1 MRGDG
6 QVWTEAHR
14 ARHEPRLKGL
24 VATRAVE
31 EIAGWLERADPP
43 RSGRATPVR
52 RVVGAIAWHLRGGGA
67 WRSLPPGWP
76 PWRTVYGWFRRWLDL
91 GLFDALL
98 YEVARR
104 RRRKAGRRRGPT
116 LAIVDTQAVKCIAI
130 RGPRGGACPP
140 AGRRPD
146 RGDAAKG
153 VVGRKRVALVDAEGH
168 WLAVAVVPA
177 SVQDRDAREA
187 LDAGKARRPTLR
199 EGVYDGAFA
208 AERCRAWSNLHGMRH
223 RVVAR
228 DPAARGFV
236 VLARRWVVERSFG
249 WLSHWGGLARDRAGR
264 LDVSAARLAVV
275 GVLAGFE
282 ALLNP
287 MPIRT

>member
-1 MRGDG
+1 MIVEIGAGDEM
-6 QVWTEAHR
+6 WTEAHR

-24 VATRAVE
+24 VAACAVE
-31 EIAGWLERADPP
+31 EIAAWLERADPP
-43 RSGRATPVR
+43 RSGRATPAR
-52 RVVGAIAWHLRGGGA
+52 RVVGAIAWHLRVGGP
-67 WRSLPPGWP
+67 WRALPTGFPA
-76 PWRTVYGWFRRWLDL
+76 WRTVYGWFRRWLEL

-98 YEVARR
+98 REVARR
-104 RRRKAGRRRGPT
+104 RRRKAGRRSGPT
-116 LAIVDTQAVKCIAI
+116 LAIVDTQAVKCIGV
-130 RGPRGGACPP
+130 RGPRGY
-140 AGRRPD
+140 
-146 RGDAAKG
+146 DAAKG

-177 SVQDRDAREA
+177 SVQDRDTPEA
-187 LDAGKARRPTLR
+187 LDAGKARWPSLR
-199 EGVYDGAFA
+199 EGVYDTAFA
-208 AERCRAWSNLHGMRH
+208 AERCREWSNRHGMRH

-228 DPAARGFV
+228 DPQARGFV

-275 GVLAGFE
+275 GILSGFE

-287 MPIRT
+287 MPVRAPAQ